1 MKRFLPLA
9 GSLLLLAPLA
19 LCLSLDAQERPAR
32 PYGAAL
38 KTIERRAD
46 DKNDVRLEPPIMA
59 TIRELNSKTNL
70 RVEHMP
76 LEKFAQFLSEQHK
89 IPVKLDRASLS
100 RANINPRTLITANY
114 VQFPLDVALRRI
126 LAGLKL
132 RHHVVDGVVIITAGL
147 PSDPAERIGDRPVRN
162 GRLAPGQAV
171 NIAPGQAALNQAAWR
186 QQMLQQLHPLV
197 QIELLFV
204 KRICA
209 PTKDQMRQLKED
221 LEKYIKDQSDEFIQI
236 QQGRDG
242 RAGSLVSKARALLQE
257 HLTAAVEQRLS
268 RESAARYRSELE
280 KRDANERAVCARS
293 LVAILDR
300 ELCLSARQREALR
313 AALTAKWDD
322 AWTQLVEMGVMQGQS
337 YIPSIPDDL
346 IEPQLET
353 AQTEVWQNM
362 QKLGNINWG
371 FQVFQNGMLGM
382 PLPDPEDD

>member
-1 MKRFLPLA
+1 MKRLIPLA
-9 GSLLLLAPLA
+9 GTVLLLAPLA
-19 LCLSLDAQERPAR
+19 LCLSLDAQDKPAA
-32 PYGAAL
+32 PFAPVM

-46 DKNDVRLEPPIMA
+46 NRNEIRLEPPIMA
-59 TIRELNSKTNL
+59 TIQELNSKTNL
-70 RVEHMP
+70 HVERMP
-76 LEKFAQFLSEQHK
+76 LEKFAQTLSEQHK
-89 IPVKLDRASLS
+89 IPVKLDRASLR
-100 RANINPRTLITANY
+100 RAHVDPGTPITANY

-147 PSDPAERIGDRPVRN
+147 PNDAAERIGERIGMGPVRN
-162 GRLAPGQAV
+162 GRFAPAQAV
-171 NIAPGQAALNQAAWR
+171 MVQARWQE
-186 QQMLQQLHPLV
+186 QMHQQLHPLV
-197 QIELLFV
+197 QIELMFV
-204 KRICA
+204 KRTCA

-221 LEKYIKDQSDEFIQI
+221 LEKYVKDQTDEFIKL

-257 HLTAAVEQRLS
+257 HLTAVVKQRLS

-300 ELCLSARQREALR
+300 ELCLSARQREALL

-322 AWTQLVEMGVMQGQS
+322 AWTQLVEMGVMQGQT

-346 IEPQLET
+346 IEPHLET
-353 AQTEVWQNM
+353 AQTDVWQNM
-362 QKLGNINWG
+362 QKMGNINWG
-371 FQVFQNGMLGM
+371 FQVFQNSMFGM
-382 PLPDPEDD
+382 PVLDPEDD